1 MISSPEQDTPGEVTR
16 LLRRWHAGDQVALEQ
31 LSKLVYPE
39 LLQMARSY
47 LRKEVSPGAV
57 TPTELV
63 HEAYLKLLQG
73 GKPAW
78 ENRAHF
84 YGVAARLMRQV
95 LVDHSRRR
103 RAMKRDGEMQPL
115 GNASGTGSDD
125 QLMAMDRALEDLARF
140 DPRKVQIVELR
151 LFAGLSADEVAAAL
165 KLSPVTV
172 RRDLRLA
179 MAWLKQRTST

>member
-1 MISSPEQDTPGEVTR
+1 
-16 LLRRWHAGDQVALEQ
+16 
-31 LSKLVYPE
+31 
-39 LLQMARSY
+39 
-47 LRKEVSPGAV
+47 
-57 TPTELV
+57 
-63 HEAYLKLLQG
+63 
-73 GKPAW
+73 
-78 ENRAHF
+78 
-84 YGVAARLMRQV
+84 
-95 LVDHSRRR
+95 
-103 RAMKRDGEMQPL
+103 MQPL